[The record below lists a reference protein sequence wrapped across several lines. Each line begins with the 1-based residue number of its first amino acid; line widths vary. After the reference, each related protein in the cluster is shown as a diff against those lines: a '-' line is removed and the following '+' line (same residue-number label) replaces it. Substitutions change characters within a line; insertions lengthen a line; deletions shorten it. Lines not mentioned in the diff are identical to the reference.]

1 MSIFNII
8 TILIILSAGF
18 AFINTRFLKLPFT
31 IGLMIIAIVF
41 TVGIT
46 VVGCFNHYILDEAKL
61 LIQSIDFETAL
72 LDVMLSF
79 LLFATFLQVM
89 YQQTKMRRDNHSW

>member
-8 TILIILSAGF
+8 TILIILSAIF
-18 AFINTRFLKLPFT
+18 AFINTKFLKLPFT

-46 VVGCFNHYILDEAKL
+46 ILEV
-61 LIQSIDFETAL
+61 LIIT
-72 LDVMLSF
+72 
-79 LLFATFLQVM
+79 
-89 YQQTKMRRDNHSW
+89 SWMKPSY

>member
-8 TILIILSAGF
+8 TTLIILSAGF

-41 TVGIT
+41 TIALNILGT
-46 VVGCFNHYILDEAKL
+46 FNPYIMEEANL
-61 LIQSIDFETAL
+61 LIESIDFETVL
-72 LDVMLSF
+72 LHVMPSF
-79 LLFATFLQVM
+79 LLFAGSLH
-89 YQQTKMRRDNHSW
+89 TKLDSLKT